1 MISSSSIFIFIFH
14 CILVIVSNAVDLSNS
29 DHQHVYTDSFSRND
43 EFDMMALDPSTPYG
57 TPYGGFSRATASRL
71 ASLPLTLPSIGKEI
85 DSDEFEPTYTTVR
98 DMYGR
103 PFVCR
108 VYHED
113 ELELTSLGDSMFDT
127 PRLKHKIGATA
138 STDKL
143 NNSDDEKILDDTATT
158 TNRNDGEGATVT
170 SSTSATTELEREI
183 MATNTDNNNNDDESV
198 VNETKDNNKQ
208 TNTLA
213 SELNPIMLG
222 HEIHQRFSK
231 LVGLCAQ
238 LHPGWWSYEWCYQ
251 EKVTQFHVSIN
262 SNKQVGSN
270 NKVEDFK
277 LEDVTSLG
285 SYSGRKMEL
294 SSEEGEDN
302 NHQNNEYDNTVND
315 NDTTQPVD
323 FAQERKELGRVV
335 DTFIGGDMCPDT
347 GKPRV
352 TEATFRC
359 CSQQYL
365 TRTKGGILKNGRP
378 IETDIVTII
387 EATEWK
393 ESTCHYNIT
402 LCTPLLCDDYID
414 EADSSVDDD
423 ESGSSKMHSNSQKGN
438 NKSIDDKKNSI
449 NLNLDPI
456 MAEKMSVVEILEKTF
471 GTDGDFCI
479 RSAVGGWWQYEVC
492 PGNHV
497 RQYHETEVS
506 AVERITGRGS
516 HKSKVDTEHYLG
528 RFVPVEHKTV
538 TKENEWE
545 NVVNAT
551 TISGSGNLGLKPL
564 NKKKSLMITTR
575 ANGNGSYYYQE
586 YTKGDVCDH
595 EDVTD
600 SAIKAG
606 EFGEGGIERATTV
619 RYSCNSKL
627 DISVKEDSTCHYI
640 VEISVP
646 TLCYHPL
653 FKAPVAKKQ
662 VVKCLP
668 LTPS

>member
-1 MISSSSIFIFIFH
+1 
-14 CILVIVSNAVDLSNS
+14 
-29 DHQHVYTDSFSRND
+29 
-43 EFDMMALDPSTPYG
+43 
-57 TPYGGFSRATASRL
+57 
-71 ASLPLTLPSIGKEI
+71 
-85 DSDEFEPTYTTVR
+85 
-98 DMYGR
+98 
-103 PFVCR
+103 
-108 VYHED
+108 
-113 ELELTSLGDSMFDT
+113 
-127 PRLKHKIGATA
+127 
-138 STDKL
+138 
-143 NNSDDEKILDDTATT
+143 
-158 TNRNDGEGATVT
+158 
-170 SSTSATTELEREI
+170 
-183 MATNTDNNNNDDESV
+183 
-198 VNETKDNNKQ
+198 
-208 TNTLA
+208 
-213 SELNPIMLG
+213 
-222 HEIHQRFSK
+222 
-231 LVGLCAQ
+231 
-238 LHPGWWSYEWCYQ
+238 
-251 EKVTQFHVSIN
+251 
-262 SNKQVGSN
+262 
-270 NKVEDFK
+270 
-277 LEDVTSLG
+277 
-285 SYSGRKMEL
+285 MEL
-294 SSEEGEDN
+294 SSEEEGEDN

-323 FAQERKELGRVV
+323 FAQDRKELGRVV

-653 FKAPVAKKQ
+653 FKAPVEKKQ

-668 LTPS
+668 LTSS